1 MMLLMLSFDD
11 LISVVMMHDSSGD
24 DVVTSFAKTLTG
36 GIIY

>member
-11 LISVVMMHDSSGD
+11 LISVVMHDSSSD

-36 GIIY
+36 VIIY